1 MYVIRYVHML
11 FCIYIYN
18 DNICIHVL
26 YIYML
31 YCYIYIYIR
40 LIYIYIYWRLIIR
53 LLIKTTD
60 LASNHVTNLALSK
73 ENLLLWQAV
82 KDPADPAASHVRLLL
97 NDGMKAAVTHGATK
111 CMVDGH
117 NAMMWFV

>member
-1 MYVIRYVHML
+1 MIIFVYTYI
-11 FCIYIYN
+11 IYIY
-18 DNICIHVL
+18 V
-26 YIYML
+26 
-31 YCYIYIYIR
+31 YCYIYIYTIN
-40 LIYIYIYWRLIIR
+40 IYIYYIGRLIFR

-82 KDPADPAASHVRLLL
+82 KDPADPAASHARLLL
-97 NDGMKAAVTHGATK
+97 NEGMKAAVTHGATK

>member
-1 MYVIRYVHML
+1 MYIVI
-11 FCIYIYN
+11 
-18 DNICIHVL
+18 
-26 YIYML
+26 
-31 YCYIYIYIR
+31 YIYIYIQ
-40 LIYIYIYWRLIIR
+40 LIYIYIYYIGRLIFR

-82 KDPADPAASHVRLLL
+82 KDPADPAASHARLLL
-97 NDGMKAAVTHGATK
+97 NEGMKAAVTHGATK